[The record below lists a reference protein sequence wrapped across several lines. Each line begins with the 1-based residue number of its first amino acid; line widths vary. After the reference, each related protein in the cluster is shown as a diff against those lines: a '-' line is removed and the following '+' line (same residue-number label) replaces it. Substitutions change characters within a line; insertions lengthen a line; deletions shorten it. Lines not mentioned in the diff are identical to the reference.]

1 MFKCKDCGRQF
12 GTLQALRGHSGH
24 CPKKKRESKDL
35 MPQPQENPEA
45 VAEVASPD
53 VPVEEVCSNVAA
65 DVEGAIAEAPADT
78 EEANPNESDIGRL
91 ERIRNLLAQGY
102 TVKELIAPPFEFP
115 ESSVYEQVPKVF
127 PPKEKPKDEESEDED
142 DSDRMPA
149 VYRKDQVINP
159 ETLLRRYLLNG
170 GSHDDELRFQGMM
183 ELRASIL
190 LAMELATVQE
200 RMASAEAKRIEPLLK
215 VLREGREELDSAA
228 ARAKDSSAQIA
239 HDAAFEVAQ
248 GMGGAFSAEIR
259 DLKAAL
265 PGKPEEMDP
274 IKKMF
279 VDAMQ
284 PHAAQAIGQLFASL
298 FKPSPQGGA
307 QPQGGQQSAGMQG
320 QPAQPAVPGE
330 PPRHMPPGE
339 EDQWTEI

>member
-65 DVEGAIAEAPADT
+65 DVEGASADVPADT
-78 EEANPNESDIGRL
+78 EDANPNESDIGRL
-91 ERIRNLLAQGY
+91 ERIRNLLSQGY
-102 TVKELIAPPFEFP
+102 TVKELIEPPYEFP
-115 ESSVYEQVPKVF
+115 ESSVYEQATKVF
-127 PPKEKPKDEESEDED
+127 PPKENAKREEKQGENNGY
-142 DSDRMPA
+142 MPA
-149 VYRKDQVINP
+149 VVKKGEILSP
-159 ETLLRRYLLNG
+159 EFIVQHLANG
-170 GSHDDELRFQGMM
+170 DGGDDWAKRIEGMM
-183 ELRASIL
+183 LIRAAQKMNREDAEIEVIR
-190 LAMELATVQE
+190 AE
-200 RMASAEAKRIEPLLK
+200 AEAKRLEPLLK

-239 HDAAFEVAQ
+239 HEAAFEVAQ

-265 PGKPEEMDP
+265 PGKPEAANP
-274 IKKMF
+274 LTKMF

-284 PHAAQAIGQLFASL
+284 PYAAQAIGQLFAGLS
-298 FKPSPQGGA
+298 KPPSQAGA
-307 QPQGGQQSAGMQG
+307 QPRGGQQPG
-320 QPAQPAVPGE
+320 QPEQPASSGE